1 MHRRHEFQVEARL
14 LFHNLYNENQ
24 GQGNVYIVFHHHNLS
39 QYIYLHLGGP
49 HTPRSMITTSCNL
62 LQLTLQCQPDDVGRP
77 SLCWVMLWHPI
88 LLKLHWEYIYI
99 YQNTT
104 SHEPFATYYSCAFLF
119 LIYFLCLWKK
129 WTILWPS
136 KSFSPMLHYI
146 VHGICTLFVRGI
158 NWPPKRH
165 VR

>member
-24 GQGNVYIVFHHHNLS
+24 GQGHVYIVFHHHNLS

-99 YQNTT
+99 YIWKHHISWALCN
-104 SHEPFATYYSCAFLF
+104 L
-119 LIYFLCLWKK
+119 LFLCLF
-129 WTILWPS
+129 I
-136 KSFSPMLHYI
+136 FN
-146 VHGICTLFVRGI
+146 LFFVSMKEVD
-158 NWPPKRH
+158 NFVAK
-165 VR
+165 